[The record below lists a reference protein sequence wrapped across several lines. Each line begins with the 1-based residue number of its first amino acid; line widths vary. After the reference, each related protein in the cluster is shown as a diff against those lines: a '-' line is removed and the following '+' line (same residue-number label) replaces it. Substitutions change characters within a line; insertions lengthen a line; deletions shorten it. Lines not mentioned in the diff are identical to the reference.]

1 MSVLVLLGVGLL
13 GGLGAVARH
22 AVETG
27 AGHRLGLLV
36 VNLSGSF
43 ALGLLVGAGV
53 GGDALRLAG
62 VGFLGAYTT
71 FSAWSLEPRGR
82 AVATLALGLVAVW
95 LGRLLA
101 S

>member
-1 MSVLVLLGVGLL
+1 MSPLVLLGIGLL

-22 AVETG
+22 ALERG
-27 AGHRLGLLV
+27 LGRRWGLLA

-53 GGDALRLAG
+53 GGDVLRLAA

-71 FSAWSLEPRGR
+71 FSGWALESRRRGL
-82 AVATLALGLVAVW
+82 ASLALGLIAIW
-95 LGRLLA
+95 LGRLVA
-101 S
+101 